1 MKRLI
6 VLLGVAGVSLSAV
19 FVRWSTAPSLILALY
34 RMAFSAALMA
44 VPVLAGRRRELKSL
58 TRRDVLLCLAS
69 GLFLGIHFAAYF
81 GALRATS
88 IASAVVLVD
97 TEVFFVAA
105 ASALFL
111 GQRLPRRTWPAVLL
125 AFAGSAVVALADSAA
140 GTNALLGDLIAL
152 AGAAAM
158 AVYTMIG
165 TVCRQR
171 LSTSVY
177 TFLVYTSAALA
188 GYGPVNGLT
197 ALGMAVCC
205 TLLGHNVFSWGL
217 KYLPPAFI
225 ATVKL
230 MEPVF
235 ASVWGLLLFGERPG
249 WLTVAGG
256 AAVLLGV
263 GLYART
269 IGGDAGK
276 REEREP

>member
-140 GTNALLGDLIAL
+140 GRCA
-152 AGAAAM
+152 AGRFDCPGRRRRHGGLYHDRNGLPAAALHVSVHLSG
-158 AVYTMIG
+158 VYVRRG
-165 TVCRQR
+165 HAAGCGPAERNAAGR
-171 LSTSVY
+171 LRS
-177 TFLVYTSAALA
+177 
-188 GYGPVNGLT
+188 G
-197 ALGMAVCC
+197 
-205 TLLGHNVFSWGL
+205 
-217 KYLPPAFI
+217 
-225 ATVKL
+225 
-230 MEPVF
+230 EP
-235 ASVWGLLLFGERPG
+235 G
-249 WLTVAGG
+249 
-256 AAVLLGV
+256 
-263 GLYART
+263 
-269 IGGDAGK
+269 
-276 REEREP
+276 

>member
-111 GQRLPRRTWPAVLL
+111 GQRLPRRTWPCLPL
-125 AFAGSAVVALADSAA
+125 QAA
-140 GTNALLGDLIAL
+140 
-152 AGAAAM
+152 
-158 AVYTMIG
+158 
-165 TVCRQR
+165 RWWRWQ
-171 LSTSVY
+171 
-177 TFLVYTSAALA
+177 
-188 GYGPVNGLT
+188 T
-197 ALGMAVCC
+197 A
-205 TLLGHNVFSWGL
+205 
-217 KYLPPAFI
+217 PPGRMRCWEI
-225 ATVKL
+225 
-230 MEPVF
+230 
-235 ASVWGLLLFGERPG
+235 
-249 WLTVAGG
+249 
-256 AAVLLGV
+256 
-263 GLYART
+263 
-269 IGGDAGK
+269 
-276 REEREP
+276 

>member
-111 GQRLPRRTWPAVLL
+111 GQRLPAGPGRGPACL
-125 AFAGSAVVALADSAA
+125 
-140 GTNALLGDLIAL
+140 
-152 AGAAAM
+152 
-158 AVYTMIG
+158 
-165 TVCRQR
+165 CRQR
-171 LSTSVY
+171 GGGAGRQRRRDEC
-177 TFLVYTSAALA
+177 AAGRFDCPGRRRRHGGLYHDRNGLA
-188 GYGPVNGLT
+188 GSGSPHQ
-197 ALGMAVCC
+197 C
-205 TLLGHNVFSWGL
+205 TPFWCIR
-217 KYLPPAFI
+217 PP
-225 ATVKL
+225 
-230 MEPVF
+230 
-235 ASVWGLLLFGERPG
+235 RPRC
-249 WLTVAGG
+249 WL
-256 AAVLLGV
+256 
-263 GLYART
+263 R
-269 IGGDAGK
+269 
-276 REEREP
+276 PC

>member
-88 IASAVVLVD
+88 IASAGVLVD

-140 GTNALLGDLIAL
+140 E
-152 AGAAAM
+152 GAEAE
-158 AVYTMIG
+158 
-165 TVCRQR
+165 CLSQR
-171 LSTSVY
+171 RSEKEADFYPGS
-177 TFLVYTSAALA
+177 
-188 GYGPVNGLT
+188 
-197 ALGMAVCC
+197 
-205 TLLGHNVFSWGL
+205 
-217 KYLPPAFI
+217 PAHC
-225 ATVKL
+225 
-230 MEPVF
+230 
-235 ASVWGLLLFGERPG
+235 
-249 WLTVAGG
+249 
-256 AAVLLGV
+256 
-263 GLYART
+263 
-269 IGGDAGK
+269 
-276 REEREP
+276 

>member
-34 RMAFSAALMA
+34 RMAFFGGADGGPGTGGTKAGAEIPDPAGRAA
-44 VPVLAGRRRELKSL
+44 VPCQRLVWASTSRRI
-58 TRRDVLLCLAS
+58 
-69 GLFLGIHFAAYF
+69 LGPC
-81 GALRATS
+81 GPPS

-125 AFAGSAVVALADSAA
+125 AFCRQRGGGAGRQRRRDECAA
-140 GTNALLGDLIAL
+140 GRFDCPGF
-152 AGAAAM
+152 GAAAM

-171 LSTSVY
+171 FHISVHLSGVY
-177 TFLVYTSAALA
+177 VRRGHAAGCGPAERNAA
-188 GYGPVNGLT
+188 GRLRSGERADGPGHG
-197 ALGMAVCC
+197 GMLHPA
-205 TLLGHNVFSWGL
+205 GHNVFSWGL

-225 ATVKL
+225 ATVKQ
-230 MEPVF
+230 
-235 ASVWGLLLFGERPG
+235 
-249 WLTVAGG
+249 
-256 AAVLLGV
+256 
-263 GLYART
+263 
-269 IGGDAGK
+269 
-276 REEREP
+276 